1 MSRKV
6 LTFFGLLCCFISF
19 WGHSDDIEL
28 GDPRVG
34 GSGCPSGTTSV
45 TLSPDAQ
52 ELSILFDEY
61 ISEAGGE
68 TGKRIDRKTCN
79 LTVPVHVPQGFSVSI
94 IKVDY
99 RGFAYIPRGGRGRF
113 NVEYFFAGMR
123 GPRARKTFRGG
134 FDDDYFLTN
143 NLTARTLVWSRC
155 GDDVNLRIN
164 TSMFVKT
171 NRNFDQAMATVDSV
185 DINAG
190 IVYKLQ
196 WRRCR

>member
-68 TGKRIDRKTCN
+68 TGKSCRYVLIEGQF
-79 LTVPVHVPQGFSVSI
+79 V
-94 IKVDY
+94 
-99 RGFAYIPRGGRGRF
+99 RGKLNG
-113 NVEYFFAGMR
+113 
-123 GPRARKTFRGG
+123 
-134 FDDDYFLTN
+134 
-143 NLTARTLVWSRC
+143 
-155 GDDVNLRIN
+155 
-164 TSMFVKT
+164 
-171 NRNFDQAMATVDSV
+171 
-185 DINAG
+185 
-190 IVYKLQ
+190 YKNCL
-196 WRRCR
+196 CL